1 MNTNFFLVT
10 TNLKD
15 VCQHF
20 VLFNIHN
27 ELMQKNVKRLGKCR
41 GIFSP
46 SKITKQKKQK
56 GLQVNAAHNNNYFL
70 HIYIIMALLFLNWP
84 KWKNHI
90 ETYVS
95 T

>member
-27 ELMQKNVKRLGKCR
+27 ELMQNKNVKHLEGSAKAF
-41 GIFSP
+41 FSP
-46 SKITKQKKQK
+46 SKITEQKKQK
-56 GLQVNAAHNNNYFL
+56 K
-70 HIYIIMALLFLNWP
+70 M
-84 KWKNHI
+84 
-90 ETYVS
+90 TS
-95 T
+95 TSINVY